1 MQARQR
7 LRPSEA
13 TVACVVGSKTVLA
26 TYSKAS
32 NRASRSLDS
41 QYVNGAS
48 RPLNSQLWMGAS
60 RPMDWPAGVALSE
73 STLTRMCHSLAT
85 EEKPQG
91 VSAVLPGPSSLPQR
105 SICTVR
111 LRASARALP
120 NPSLKRSA
128 NGRPPAPGRWYAV
141 HFHRPG
147 AGVLPSSP
155 A

>member
-1 MQARQR
+1 MQARQQ

-13 TVACVVGSKTVLA
+13 ALACVVSAQTVLA
-26 TYSKAS
+26 TYPKAS

-48 RPLNSQLWMGAS
+48 CPLSSQLWMGAS
-60 RPMDWPAGVALSE
+60 RPMNWPAGLALSE
-73 STLTRMCHSLAT
+73 SALNRMCQSLAT
-85 EEKPQG
+85 KEKPQEA
-91 VSAVLPGPSSLPQR
+91 SAVLPGPRSVPQH
-105 SICTVR
+105 SVYTVQ

-141 HFHRPG
+141 HFYRPG
-147 AGVLPSSP
+147 AGVLPLSP